1 MRADSRVLFHQ
12 ATHLY
17 SNNAELGNMLRMK
30 KNLHRSQ
37 GHVPGTWRT
46 GILSAAG
53 IVLVQCWER
62 LLARGA
68 ERVTGDGHILQNGEP
83 TTSHGQEESLGRGAA
98 EVTALTRIAVAWG
111 HGQRST
117 QVTNSEEEECDASR
131 QLALFVSTLI
141 TCRDC
146 SSPLW

>member
-1 MRADSRVLFHQ
+1 M
-12 ATHLY
+12 
-17 SNNAELGNMLRMK
+17 
-30 KNLHRSQ
+30 
-37 GHVPGTWRT
+37 
-46 GILSAAG
+46 SAAG